1 MRITLT
7 KISTLIWATVA
18 SLLIILAVFASYN
31 FFFKHEKTDKD
42 RACERASQQ
51 SSADDALRGITV
63 DEALCNGTL
72 R

>member
-7 KISTLIWATVA
+7 KISTIVWTAVA

-31 FFFKHEKTDKD
+31 FFFKHDKTDKE
-42 RACERASQQ
+42 RACERVSKQ
-51 SSADDALRGITV
+51 DNPNDALRGITV
-63 DEALCNGTL
+63 DEALCNGTF

>member
-1 MRITLT
+1 MAITLT

-18 SLLIILAVFASYN
+18 ALLIILAVFASYN

-42 RACERASQQ
+42 RACERVSQSKNANNTLQ
-51 SSADDALRGITV
+51 ELSF
-63 DEALCNGTL
+63 DEALCAGIL